1 MQRDNIHKGT
11 IARLEVD
18 CAYWI
23 LFKCKY
29 TTIYIAPLLFLEGRF
44 IKYELNIL
52 HGVARNGK
60 IRGRKL
66 RCNYSSACC
75 NYTMIPKI

>member
-44 IKYELNIL
+44 IKYEYIAWCGQEWQDSGQEAKVQLFFCML
-52 HGVARNGK
+52 
-60 IRGRKL
+60 
-66 RCNYSSACC
+66 
-75 NYTMIPKI
+75 